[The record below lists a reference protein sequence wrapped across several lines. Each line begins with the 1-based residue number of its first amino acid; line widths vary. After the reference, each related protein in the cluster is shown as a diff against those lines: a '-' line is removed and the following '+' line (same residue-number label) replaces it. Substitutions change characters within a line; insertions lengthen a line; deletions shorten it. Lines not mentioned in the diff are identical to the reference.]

1 MTKISFVKLSFVC
14 LAACAAAFSGLFTAR
29 AYPNYLRVF
38 AADPL
43 SRPELRA
50 QCATCHVNPEGGGD
64 RNDFGKAFAAAG
76 FKITPE
82 LRAQFPDR
90 FIAQTGDAQTPPVN
104 FVAGSDSQAVVEI
117 NGKKFL
123 IDTKAKTVSEV
134 RAEAAPAA
142 AETARPSVTAAPTPT
157 PTPESER
164 PGVYRQMDVR
174 LISLPTAKPIAKG
187 SLWTDFTH
195 RFPFGDYDVT
205 DAAGLF
211 GLDGFAVPS
220 FGFIY
225 GLTDRIHVGVYRSPS
240 NVGRPISIYAG
251 ASLLDEQRGH
261 PLTAMAHLGIEG
273 RDNFQRNF
281 TTSFDLTFARSVTE
295 HAQLYVVPTV
305 SFNNRPLTAF
315 APPQRN
321 LPGETTFALGV
332 GGAFNV
338 RPLVAL
344 IAEANFRVNEEGRFG
359 STRPAFGFGIEK
371 ATASGKHAFS
381 LVFTNGVGTTMAQ
394 RSGTRGAIFGFPGS
408 ADESFKGLTI
418 GFNLSRRLF

>member
-1 MTKISFVKLSFVC
+1 MTRITLLKLSLVC
-14 LAACAAAFSGLFTAR
+14 LAASLVLFNSFTAQ
-29 AYPNYLRVF
+29 ALPDYLRLY
-38 AADPL
+38 AADPA
-43 SRPELRA
+43 SRPEWRHT
-50 QCATCHVNPEGGGD
+50 CATCHVNPDGGGE
-64 RNDFGKAFAAAG
+64 RNDFGQAFAAAG
-76 FKITPE
+76 RRITPE

-90 FIAQTGDAQTPPVN
+90 FLPAPAAPPQTPPVS
-104 FVAGSDSQAVVEI
+104 FVAGSDSQAVIEI
-117 NGKKFL
+117 NGQKFL
-123 IDTKAKTVSEV
+123 IDTKAKTVSQV
-134 RAEAAPAA
+134 TTTAPTEA
-142 AETARPSVTAAPTPT
+142 ARPSVAATTPSPTPA
-157 PTPESER
+157 PEAER
-164 PGVYRQMDVR
+164 PGIYRQMDVR

-240 NVGRPISIYAG
+240 NVGRPVSIYAG
-251 ASLLDEQRGH
+251 ASLLDEQKGD
-261 PLTAMAHLGIEG
+261 PFTAMAHVGVEG

-281 TTSFDLTFARSVTE
+281 TTSIDLTFARSVTK
-295 HAQLYVVPTV
+295 HAQLYFVPTV
-305 SFNNRPLTAF
+305 SINNRPLTAF
-315 APPQRN
+315 FPPQRN

-344 IAEANFRVNEEGRFG
+344 IAEADFRVNKEGRFG
-359 STRPAFGFGIEK
+359 STRPAFGLGIEK
-371 ATASGKHAFS
+371 ATASRRHAFS
-381 LVFTNGVGTTMAQ
+381 LVFSNGVGTTMAQ

-408 ADESFKGLTI
+408 AEESIKGFTI